1 MEQELLMRAKNIQN
15 EYIPKGYKKTKLGLV
30 PQDWDEIEFY
40 KIFEEVKETTN
51 NTEKYPL
58 YSLTIENGV
67 TPKTERYERSFLIT
81 KEGDN
86 YKVVHKDEFVYNP
99 MNLRFGALARLKEDK
114 AVCVSGYYNV
124 FKIING
130 YSPDFIE
137 PYLKSERMLHLYNSI
152 ATGSL
157 IEKQRVHFS
166 QFMELKLPI
175 PPKDESNRIGEIFST
190 WDKAIE
196 LKEKLIEQK
205 KELKKGLMQ
214 KLLNGEARPFGSNSK
229 VTKVRLRGLI
239 KEIKLRNKNNKIT
252 RILSVTN
259 SKGFIEQSEQFD
271 RQVASKDLSNY
282 KVVKYGQ
289 FAYNPSR
296 VNVGSIDL
304 LTKFEEGV
312 LSPMY
317 VVFTTVKEKLL
328 PEYLYQFL
336 KSKEFFNQI
345 KSLLQGSVRQNLSF
359 DALELIKLYVPNDLN
374 EQKEIVKIL
383 STADTEIVLL
393 EQELEALKQQKKG
406 LMQLLLTGKVRV
418 KV

>member
-1 MEQELLMRAKNIQN
+1 MSKN
-15 EYIPKGYKKTKLGLV
+15 L
-30 PQDWDEIEFY
+30 
-40 KIFEEVKETTN
+40 
-51 NTEKYPL
+51 
-58 YSLTIENGV
+58 
-67 TPKTERYERSFLIT
+67 
-81 KEGDN
+81 
-86 YKVVHKDEFVYNP
+86 
-99 MNLRFGALARLKEDK
+99 
-114 AVCVSGYYNV
+114 
-124 FKIING
+124 
-130 YSPDFIE
+130 
-137 PYLKSERMLHLYNSI
+137 
-152 ATGSL
+152 ATGSYRKTE
-157 IEKQRVHFS
+157 IGK
-166 QFMELKLPI
+166 I
-175 PPKDESNRIGEIFST
+175 PKDWEVKKIGEVAKLNLESLSGNTSEDYEFYYYDLSAIDKGKITHPTDKIAFKNAPSRARRLFKRNDILMSTVRPYLQDFSYVDFDAKDCVCSTGFAVITANHEADSKFLYYNLFSYGVTNQINRLLVGSNYPAINTKDVENLKIPYPQNMEERKKIGAILST
-190 WDKAIE
+190 WDKAIK

-205 KELKKGLMQ
+205 KLQKKGLMQ
-214 KLLNGEARPFGSNSK
+214 KLLNGEVRPFGSNSK
-229 VTKVRLRGLI
+229 VTKVRLKGLI

-383 STADTEIVLL
+383 STADTEIALL